1 MSFAGTSAAA
11 AGSRQVPAL
20 ITNLKV
26 ATTQAQLP
34 VMALEGAAPLVET
47 VQEGLPWDGDG

>member
-11 AGSRQVPAL
+11 GRLQVPAL

-47 VQEGLPWDGDG
+47 VQEGLPWDDDG